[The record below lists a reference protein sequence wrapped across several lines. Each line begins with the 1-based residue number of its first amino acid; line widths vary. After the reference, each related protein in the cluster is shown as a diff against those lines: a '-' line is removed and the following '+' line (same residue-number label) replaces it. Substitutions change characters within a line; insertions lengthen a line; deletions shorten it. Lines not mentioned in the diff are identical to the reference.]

1 MSDHGCWFADPAVE
15 GRGRCRAV
23 TLSCRRQSGKAF
35 VMGGQQVEIP
45 SGDIWEKGV
54 LGRGKCAQALRR
66 EHMLGVFGEPARRLG
81 ARLVRRGH

>member
-1 MSDHGCWFADPAVE
+1 M
-15 GRGRCRAV
+15 
-23 TLSCRRQSGKAF
+23 
-35 VMGGQQVEIP
+35 MGGQQVEIP

-81 ARLVRRGH
+81 ARMVRRGH